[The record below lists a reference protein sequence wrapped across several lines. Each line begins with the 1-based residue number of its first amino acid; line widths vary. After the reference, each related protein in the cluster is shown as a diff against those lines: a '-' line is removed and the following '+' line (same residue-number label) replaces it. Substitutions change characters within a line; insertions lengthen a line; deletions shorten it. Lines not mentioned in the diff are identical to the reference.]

1 MREKMELKTN
11 KLAVLLTTAWPM
23 VIALAVMLAGSLVLL
38 PWQMALQIG
47 GIMLGIVLL
56 TLAICV
62 PMYLGTYLFLP
73 PSEVKGARLLARLGR
88 SGNETEVAGVSA
100 GELLVKQN
108 FIEKALKVCHIRQ
121 KGTAIYLRGVP
132 EVERVKAWITANFPE
147 KTATQRSIEMKN
159 SKQKKKK
166 K

>member
-23 VIALAVMLAGSLVLL
+23 LIALVVMVAGTLVML

-47 GIMLGIVLL
+47 GIMLGIVMI
-56 TLAICV
+56 TLAICM
-62 PMYLGTYLFLP
+62 PMYVGTYLFLP

-88 SGNETEVAGVSA
+88 SGNETEIANVSA

-108 FIEKALKVCHIRQ
+108 FIEKAMKVCHIRQ

-147 KTATQRSIEMKN
+147 KTAAQRNIEMKN

-166 K
+166 

>member
-11 KLAVLLTTAWPM
+11 RLAVLLTTAWPM
-23 VIALAVMLAGSLVLL
+23 VIALVVMVAGTLVIL
-38 PWQMALQIG
+38 PWEMALQIG

-62 PMYLGTYLFLP
+62 PMYIGVYLFLP
-73 PSEVKGARLLARLGR
+73 ASEVKGARLLARLGR
-88 SGNETEVAGVSA
+88 NETEIANISA

-132 EVERVKAWITANFPE
+132 EVERVKEWIAANFPE
-147 KTATQRSIEMKN
+147 KTVTQRSVEMQN
-159 SKQKKKK
+159 SKKKK
-166 K
+166 KNK